1 MSNETDKLIVMTPKA
16 VQPEPPKSERTL
28 MVAHVSCLHDHFQV
42 CDSAAEV
49 TCGKCGEKLNPMWV
63 LQYLA
68 RSESLFKEELKY
80 AQAEL
85 RLTAKR
91 IAEKK
96 RAKCQHC
103 GKMTEVRVDLTIREI
118 QGEQHGN

>member
-16 VQPEPPKSERTL
+16 VQAEPLKSERTL
-28 MVAHVSCLHDHFQV
+28 TVAHVNCLHDHFQV

-63 LQYLA
+63 LQHLA
-68 RSESLFKEELKY
+68 RSESRFKEELKY
-80 AQAEL
+80 AEAEL
-85 RLTAKR
+85 RLTAKK

-103 GKMTEVRVDLTIREI
+103 GRMTEVRLDLTIREI
-118 QGEQHGN
+118 QEEQHGH